1 MEANG
6 VHEPGRTMIPAAAAS
21 LVPLLST
28 YDVTGPELGSGS
40 RVGRRGGVTV
50 GAETDSLPWEAA

>member
-6 VHEPGRTMIPAAAAS
+6 VREPGRTMIPRAAAS
-21 LVPLLST
+21 LMCLLST
-28 YDVTGPELGSGS
+28 CCMIGPELGSGS
-40 RVGRRGGVTV
+40 GAEGVTV